1 MILNILDDLEKSA
14 DKFRDFVVDNNS
26 PAFMLAVFVIGL
38 AVFFLTYGA
47 LHKND

>member
-1 MILNILDDLEKSA
+1 MILNILDDLEKIA
-14 DKFRDFVVDNNS
+14 NNFKEWVVDNNS

-38 AVFFLTYGA
+38 AIFFLTYGA